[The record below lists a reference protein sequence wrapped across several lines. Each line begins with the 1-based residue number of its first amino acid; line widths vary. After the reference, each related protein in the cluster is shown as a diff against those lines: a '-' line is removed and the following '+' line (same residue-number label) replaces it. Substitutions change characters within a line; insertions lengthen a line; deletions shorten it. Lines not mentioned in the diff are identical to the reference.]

1 MTSRHGLLQRAAAS
15 WLRCRTGQ
23 FPCRHSLVVRRC
35 FLPDG
40 SRVVVTERS
49 ILVID

>member
-1 MTSRHGLLQRAAAS
+1 MGHDRGQRAAAS
-15 WLRCRTGQ
+15 WLLWRTGQ

-40 SRVVVTERS
+40 SLVVVTERS
-49 ILVID
+49 ILVIG